1 MFFLS
6 FLQFCDFYRP
16 KFFIMENVL
25 DFARQS
31 RNSIVL
37 QLCLRSLIK
46 IGYSCSFQILNSGH
60 FGVAQDRKRCIL
72 LASAPGYPLPKYP
85 QPLHSFT
92 NKGLSVSINGI
103 RFDPSIKLSQSAP
116 YR

>member
-1 MFFLS
+1 
-6 FLQFCDFYRP
+6 
-16 KFFIMENVL
+16 MENVL

-37 QLCLRSLIK
+37 QLCLQSLKI

-60 FGVAQDRKRCIL
+60 FGVAQDRKRCII

-85 QPLHSFT
+85 QPLHAFT
-92 NKGLSVSINGI
+92 NKGLSGTCGGCNQTVRPPGLLFACYRNI
-103 RFDPSIKLSQSAP
+103 SQ
-116 YR
+116 

>member
-1 MFFLS
+1 
-6 FLQFCDFYRP
+6 
-16 KFFIMENVL
+16 MENVL

-37 QLCLRSLIK
+37 QLCLQSLKI

-60 FGVAQDRKRCIL
+60 FGVAQDRKRCII

-85 QPLHSFT
+85 QPLHAFT
-92 NKGLSVSINGI
+92 NKGLSVNLNNI
-103 RFDPSIKLSQSAP
+103 RIDPSNQLSRSAP

>member
-1 MFFLS
+1 
-6 FLQFCDFYRP
+6 
-16 KFFIMENVL
+16 MENVL